1 MSWFLYQIF
10 TNELFILIISN
21 KLLLLRDS
29 VLIVNYENHI
39 KPGYW
44 SLSMEEISP
53 TIPPSTLYT
62 TLYLLNTLTNYLYSP
77 HYSYYLFAT
86 NVISLHIY
94 LNTPFPK
101 LYSSYSP
108 YSISLSSHSFTLLT
122 LSFTHL
128 TFFHS
133 PHTLFHSPRFLSLYF
148 TPRTLFHS
156 PHTIF
161 HSPDSISISSLLT
174 LSFTLLTLFFTLLT
188 LFFTLLTLSFTLLT
202 LFHSPH
208 SISLTLL
215 YFTHLTLFHSSHS
228 LYTLLTHSSTLIPL
242 PHLTLSLSLY
252 DVSVPRTSSASCL
265 EVTVP

>member
-53 TIPPSTLYT
+53 TIPFTSTLYT
-62 TLYLLNTLTNYLYSP
+62 TLYLLNTLLHTPTNYLYSP

-86 NVISLHIY
+86 NVISLLIY

-108 YSISLSSHSFTLLT
+108 YSISLSSHSLSLT
-122 LSFTHL
+122 SLSFTHL
-128 TFFHS
+128 T
-133 PHTLFHSPRFLSLYF
+133 L
-148 TPRTLFHS
+148 
-156 PHTIF
+156 
-161 HSPDSISISSLLT
+161 
-174 LSFTLLTLFFTLLT
+174 FTLLIHFLT
-188 LFFTLLTLSFTLLT
+188 
-202 LFHSPH
+202 H
-208 SISLTLL
+208 
-215 YFTHLTLFHSSHS
+215 HS
-228 LYTLLTHSSTLIPL
+228 LF
-242 PHLTLSLSLY
+242 
-252 DVSVPRTSSASCL
+252 
-265 EVTVP
+265 